1 MRCRHTRC
9 ALVTGFQ
16 TCARPIYDCTVTVN
30 PTVTPP
36 TVDVDLVGDKAC
48 IKEDGSVTFDIV
60 VSAAGGTD
68 DVVNTATFDQFAELQ
83 AAGWTVTI
91 SDNGADG
98 TLAGFGYAG
107 GTEQTVTFTI
117 TLAPPADSDL
127 DVASTLAG
135 LDLAVSATARDGAL
149 VSDPTGPIAI
159 DVNVDAVA
167 DAVTVSIAVQDGD
180 DANSSFAIGE
190 TGKITVQATFGDF
203 IDGSETHTVTI
214 TAPEG
219 FTIGDVVGSLPTGVS
234 IQSASRSEEQT
245 SELQSLM
252 RH

>member
-1 MRCRHTRC
+1 MR
-9 ALVTGFQ
+9 
-16 TCARPIYDCTVTVN
+16 ISDWSS
-30 PTVTPP
+30 
-36 TVDVDLVGDKAC
+36 DVRSSDLKAC

-68 DVVNTATFDQFAELQ
+68 DVVNTVTFDQFAELQ

-135 LDLAVSATARDGAL
+135 PALAVSATARAGRTEAGS
-149 VSDPTGPIAI
+149 V
-159 DVNVDAVA
+159 
-167 DAVTVSIAVQDGD
+167 
-180 DANSSFAIGE
+180 
-190 TGKITVQATFGDF
+190 GKKG
-203 IDGSETHTVTI
+203 
-214 TAPEG
+214 
-219 FTIGDVVGSLPTGVS
+219 
-234 IQSASRSEEQT
+234 
-245 SELQSLM
+245 
-252 RH
+252 

>member
-9 ALVTGFQ
+9 ALVTGGQ
-16 TCARPIYDCTVTVN
+16 RCALPIYDFTVSVN

-68 DVVNTATFDQFAELQ
+68 DVVNTVTFDQFAELQ

-117 TLAPPADSDL
+117 TLAPPADSD
-127 DVASTLAG
+127 
-135 LDLAVSATARDGAL
+135 
-149 VSDPTGPIAI
+149 
-159 DVNVDAVA
+159 
-167 DAVTVSIAVQDGD
+167 Q
-180 DANSSFAIGE
+180 IGRAH
-190 TGKITVQATFGDF
+190 V
-203 IDGSETHTVTI
+203 
-214 TAPEG
+214 
-219 FTIGDVVGSLPTGVS
+219 
-234 IQSASRSEEQT
+234 
-245 SELQSLM
+245 
-252 RH
+252 

>member
-1 MRCRHTRC
+1 MYLFVFVFFFSSRRRHTRC
-9 ALVTGFQ
+9 ALVTGVQ
-16 TCARPIYDCTVTVN
+16 TCALPIL
-30 PTVTPP
+30 TPP

-68 DVVNTATFDQFAELQ
+68 DVVNTVTFDQFAELQ

-117 TLAPPADSDL
+117 TLAPPADSAL

-135 LDLAVSATARDGAL
+135 LDLAVSATARD
-149 VSDPTGPIAI
+149 
-159 DVNVDAVA
+159 
-167 DAVTVSIAVQDGD
+167 
-180 DANSSFAIGE
+180 
-190 TGKITVQATFGDF
+190 
-203 IDGSETHTVTI
+203 
-214 TAPEG
+214 
-219 FTIGDVVGSLPTGVS
+219 
-234 IQSASRSEEQT
+234 
-245 SELQSLM
+245 
-252 RH
+252 